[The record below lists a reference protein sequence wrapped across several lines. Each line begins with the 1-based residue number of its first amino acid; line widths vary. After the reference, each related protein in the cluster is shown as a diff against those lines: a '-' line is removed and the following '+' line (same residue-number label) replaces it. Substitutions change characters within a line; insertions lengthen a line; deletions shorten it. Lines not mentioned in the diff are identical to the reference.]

1 MRKRSIPAYLIGLFC
16 IGLPAA
22 MAAMAAEAAESPAAS
37 VTYDTF
43 TPSALGTKRP
53 YGFGLDSFFGAAVL
67 MERSGQH
74 SKTNPF
80 PLLDKTIEA
89 LKNNEFEEKA
99 FDVIVFYFARL
110 AWNNPAVL
118 ETFRQRWERADGVAD
133 DLLVHILYYAQE
145 KEIMSWVQTTYRE
158 TKSAEQKE
166 TLREL
171 LKKRNTV
178 KINVATFPVG
188 TCSDIEML
196 WAEYL
201 ATRDLRAV
209 QRVIDA
215 VAGGKTDPQ
224 GTLVRVAASSS
235 LAQRAGWFEDVKK
248 LCLAQNDNSP
258 AQHKRQW
265 QDIVDRLKPL
275 GDGSEVVA
283 CPIRRIPLDG
293 IEGRGMA
300 CGAYYPAMND
310 GQTDVLGAYSLS
322 CGTITSTRIRLS
334 EQWSLYGRFELLTS
348 IEWLL
353 NDGHN
358 VGFNDQ
364 AKRLYSLEGSSRQMY
379 INRQSERDQAR
390 CRIILNLSA
399 EKRKQGIIAW
409 DWMRSV
415 NLARSGYEV
424 QYLSPFE
431 ACALAISLAADLQKT
446 FGSWAECGENF
457 VLGRWYWNG
466 SEEEKKTAETLVR
479 KLLTDPDSPWQ
490 KYPWDMPLVQAAEAV
505 PQ

>member
-1 MRKRSIPAYLIGLFC
+1 MQTRSVLALIMGFFC
-16 IGLPAA
+16 ICLPAA
-22 MAAMAAEAAESPAAS
+22 MTSGAAESPAGS

-43 TPSALGTKRP
+43 KPAALGAKHP
-53 YGFGLDSFFGAAVL
+53 HGFGLDSFFGAAVL

-80 PLLDKTIEA
+80 LLLDKTIEA

-110 AWNNPAVL
+110 AWNTPAVL
-118 ETFRQRWERADGVAD
+118 DAFKQRWERADGVAD

-158 TKSAEQKE
+158 TKSVERKE

-188 TCSDIEML
+188 ACSDIEML

-209 QRVIDA
+209 QRI
-215 VAGGKTDPQ
+215 VAEVTGEKTDPQ
-224 GTLVRVAASSS
+224 GTLVRVAAASS

-248 LCLAQNDNSP
+248 LCLTQNDNSP
-258 AQHKRQW
+258 AKHKRQW
-265 QDIVDRLKPL
+265 QDIIDRLKPL

-283 CPIRRIPLDG
+283 CPIQRITLDG
-293 IEGRGMA
+293 IEGRAMA
-300 CGAYYPAMND
+300 CGAYYPVMND
-310 GQTDVLGAYSLS
+310 GKTNVLGAYSLS
-322 CGTITSTRIRLS
+322 CENITATRKKLS

-358 VGFNDQ
+358 AGFNAQ
-364 AKRLYSLEGSSRQMY
+364 AKHLYSLEGPSRQVY

-399 EKRKQGIIAW
+399 EKRKQGIKAW
-409 DWMRSV
+409 DSIRST

-431 ACALAISLAADLQKT
+431 ACTLAISIAADLQKT
-446 FGSWAECGENF
+446 FGSWEECGENF

-466 SEEEKKTAETLVR
+466 SEGEKKVAENIVR
-479 KLLTDPDSPWQ
+479 KLLADPDGPWK
-490 KYPWDMPLVQAAEAV
+490 KYPWDMPLVQDAEAA